1 MVQSALLKS
10 NITQARQLDWRRLIF
25 VASVTFYGGALG
37 VAVVIIN
44 ILSRIPIWRE
54 PERLDT
60 DTGAFVYGGGALAGI
75 LLGALVAY
83 WSHSEGHRWSLGI
96 LWWWALG
103 IGYGIG
109 YSILMGGILMPFS
122 LMLNDFYQGLLSP
135 IEVTNALADII
146 LGSIGRALVSSSLL
160 LGIGLVAGLLF
171 GTGAWIIDR
180 LHTSVHPWS
189 ARYGAWATALFL
201 GVVVL
206 IVVSLAP
213 PSLLARLG

>member
-1 MVQSALLKS
+1 
-10 NITQARQLDWRRLIF
+10 
-25 VASVTFYGGALG
+25 VASVTFYGGTLG

-60 DTGAFVYGGGALAGI
+60 DTGMFVYGSGALAGI
-75 LLGALVAY
+75 LLGALVAH

-96 LWWWALG
+96 LWWWLLG

-109 YSILMGGILMPFS
+109 YPILTGGIFVPFG
-122 LMLNDFYQGLLSP
+122 LVLHDFYQGLLNP
-135 IEVTNALADII
+135 IQVLNASADIV
-146 LGSIGRALVSSSLL
+146 LGSPGRAIVAGSLL
-160 LGIGLVAGLLF
+160 LRIALVAGLLF

-180 LHTSVHPWS
+180 LHTSIHPLS
-189 ARYGAWATALFL
+189 ARYGSWATALFL
-201 GVVVL
+201 GVAVL

-213 PSLLARLG
+213 PSLLAKLG